1 MNFEKRHVYKS
12 GTIIVYGVEYD
23 VLPGEGTTSIC
34 FSLQCQKIPSG
45 NLVALRG
52 PFYGH
57 ESGPYCV
64 RTRRILRITRISHNI
79 VAYRNI
85 SFVTRFYMFF
95 VTVF

>member
-1 MNFEKRHVYKS
+1 MLTNRIPLLCMVSSMTSFVEKVRFKFVLVYNAKR
-12 GTIIVYGVEYD
+12 Y
-23 VLPGEGTTSIC
+23 
-34 FSLQCQKIPSG
+34 QSG
-45 NLVALRG
+45 NFVALRG

-79 VAYRNI
+79 VAYRNT
-85 SFVTRFYMFF
+85 SFVTRLYMFF